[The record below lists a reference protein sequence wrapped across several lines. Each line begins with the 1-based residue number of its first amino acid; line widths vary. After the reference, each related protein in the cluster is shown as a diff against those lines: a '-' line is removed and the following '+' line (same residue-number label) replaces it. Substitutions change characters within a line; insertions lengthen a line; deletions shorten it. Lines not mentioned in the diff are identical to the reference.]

1 MLEAKKVVGGRR
13 ARCSGR
19 ERGKDK
25 RGRCLGP
32 VLGSG
37 MVRCGDGCGGMGVK
51 VLRRTGD
58 GEVWGLIYW
67 SGHWW

>member
-1 MLEAKKVVGGRR
+1 M
-13 ARCSGR
+13 RCSRR

-37 MVRCGDGCGGMGVK
+37 MGRGRKLGGTMGRGWMLESGKGFGMGAVIRESFGNRCWK
-51 VLRRTGD
+51 TGK
-58 GEVWGLIYW
+58 G
-67 SGHWW
+67 